1 MSLFA
6 HAYLQWMVER
16 GMVQRG
22 GATDLLH
29 TTTMRQRSSK
39 DKRDT
44 GFERE

>member
-22 GATDLLH
+22 GNGFALH
-29 TTTMRQRSSK
+29 NNNAPAK
-39 DKRDT
+39 
-44 GFERE
+44 